1 MHDLLNDPLIGVR
14 TPQGERRVNLPE
26 LLAGL
31 SANEV
36 EGYTGLRAHQAD
48 PWHVFLVQLAASI
61 QARRPTETLP
71 TDPSY
76 WRDGLLDLADGMASA
91 WHLVVEDVTKP
102 AFMQHPKNQ
111 EVNYKAEA
119 ISPDE
124 IDVLFLSRNHD
135 IKRARMTSQN
145 PEGWIYALVTRQ
157 TVTPYRGG
165 GGKLNGIARM
175 NSGSGS
181 RPIVAWV
188 RDLHPSKRFIDET
201 TKLRSLRHKVLAAGF
216 NLKDRGIVLT
226 WIKPWNCNEH
236 QFYLKDLEPWF
247 IEAALLVRLQLHD
260 DKIIALQ
267 GVTAERQIGPKTP
280 HSGDVGDPWIPITSD
295 GKAITISHPGFT
307 PEILCRLLF
316 KQKIENTPNLLEP
329 DSTDDCAWLVGSVLI
344 SGGNCKTSGFSHV
357 ELPVPPR
364 IRPLLLH
371 REHRVT
377 LGHLAEKLLK
387 DAQKIQQMLSNSLN
401 MLFFWEFQ
409 RLLGPDKRLDRDL
422 SELLQAMKKH
432 KHFLDRVKPFI
443 ESINTGFVKRW
454 ELSYFPTLW
463 RGAEEEHDAVR
474 ADWQQQ
480 LVNAAQELLDE
491 ATERLPLPA
500 NRTWRAITQAQRA
513 FIGMLRKSGLPLPT
527 RTPSQPPE
535 ILEETLA

>member
-14 TPQGERRVNLPE
+14 TPRGERRVSLPE

-36 EGYTGLRAHQAD
+36 QGYTGLRAHQAD

-61 QARRPTETLP
+61 QARHP
-71 TDPSY
+71 TDPLPSDPDY
-76 WRDGLLDLADGMASA
+76 WRHGLLDLADGMASA
-91 WHLVVEDVTKP
+91 WHLVVDDVTQP

-111 EVNYKAEA
+111 EVNYKVEA

-135 IKRARMTSQN
+135 IKRARMTPQN

-157 TVTPYRGG
+157 TTTPYRGG
-165 GGKLNGIARM
+165 GGKLNSIARM

-201 TKLRSLRHKVLAAGF
+201 TKLRSLRQRVLNAGF
-216 NLKDRGIVLT
+216 NFKNHGIVLT
-226 WIKPWNCNEH
+226 WIKPWDCNEH
-236 QFYLKDLEPWF
+236 QFYLRDLEPWF
-247 IEAALLVRLQLHD
+247 IEAALLVRLQLRD
-260 DKIIALQ
+260 GKIIALQ

-280 HSGDVGDPWIPITSD
+280 HSGDVGDPWIPITTD
-295 GKAITISHPGFT
+295 GKALTIIHPGFT

-316 KQKIENTPNLLEP
+316 KQKIQSTPNLLES
-329 DSTDDCAWLVGSVLI
+329 DSAEGCAWLVGSVLM
-344 SGGNCKTSGFSHV
+344 SEGNCKTNGFSHV
-357 ELPVPPR
+357 ELPVPPKV
-364 IRPLLLH
+364 RPLLLH

-377 LGHLAEKLLK
+377 LGQLAEKLLK
-387 DAQKIQQMLSNSLN
+387 DADKIQQVLSSSLKV
-401 MLFFWEFQ
+401 LFFGEFQ
-409 RLLGPDKRLDRDL
+409 RLLGPDERLNGDL

-432 KHFLDRVKPFI
+432 KHFLDRVKPLI
-443 ESINTGFVKRW
+443 EAVNTEFVKRW

-463 RGAEEEHDAVR
+463 RGAEEDHDTVR
-474 ADWQQQ
+474 DDWRQQ
-480 LVNAAQELLDE
+480 LVNAAQALLDE
-491 ATERLPLPA
+491 ATQRLPLPA

-513 FIGMLRKSGLPLPT
+513 FIGLLRNSGLP
-527 RTPSQPPE
+527 RPSRKASEPPE